1 MYKYLFALTTG
12 IAIGYGYGWHD
23 AQEHDKAVAE
33 RVIERIG
40 TVVRERMSNA
50 VGSQSGTGGK

>member
-1 MYKYLFALTTG
+1 MYRYLFALTTG

-40 TVVRERMSNA
+40 TAVRERMGNT
-50 VGSQSGTGGK
+50 VDPQPGTGGK